1 MNKYLYWDT
10 TEIMES
16 KYYQIKY
23 TVRDPYWGLRT
34 ALDCTVYNDKDTAEK
49 IAAERLNGKVLEQTR
64 RELVI
69 HHHRKLNPSWRG

>member
-10 TEIMES
+10 TETVES
-16 KYYQIKY
+16 KYYQVEY
-23 TVRDPYWGLRT
+23 TFRDPYWGLRT

-49 IAAERLNGKVLEQTR
+49 IAAERLNGNVLEQTR